1 MSDNKFEL
9 GVITFADNG
18 LDFDGENALF
28 TPQERMKNLLEEA
41 ELADQL
47 GLDVFGVGE
56 HHRDDFVV
64 SAPTVALAAIAART
78 ENIRLTS
85 AVTVLSSADP
95 VRVYEEFA
103 TVDLISGGRA
113 EIMAGRGSFT
123 ETFPLFGQS
132 LDDYDELFLEHLQL
146 LLNVR
151 ENEIVH
157 WEGKHRPSIDGL
169 GVYPRALQDP
179 LPVWIAVGGSPES
192 VARAG
197 LLGLPLT
204 IAIIGGTHD
213 RFVPLVELYRR
224 ASEQNGFADLPL
236 GINSHVFVS
245 ESKTAVDDYYEYYAP
260 GMTRIGRERGWP
272 PLTREDFAA
281 RIEGGGIPWIGHPE
295 EIAER
300 IVNSYDLFKN
310 SRFMIQSSIGRMPH
324 DVAMKSIE
332 LFGTKVAPLVREE
345 VAGRGAKTLV
355 QPSSA

>member
-1 MSDNKFEL
+1 MTKQTKFEL
-9 GVITFADNG
+9 GVVTFADNG
-18 LDFDGENALF
+18 ADEHGKHPIFAPD
-28 TPQERMKNLLEEA
+28 ERMRNLIEEA
-41 ELADQL
+41 ELADSI

-56 HHRDDFVV
+56 HHRDDYVV
-64 SAPTVALAAIAART
+64 SSPAVALAAIAART
-78 ENIRLTS
+78 QNIRLTS

-113 EIMAGRGSFT
+113 EIMAGRGSFI

-132 LDDYDELFLEHLQL
+132 LDDYDDLFLEHLQL

-151 ENEIVH
+151 ENEIVT
-157 WEGKHRPSIDGL
+157 WRGKHRPDIDAR
-169 GVYPRALQDP
+169 GVYPRALQQP

-197 LLGLPLT
+197 LMGLPLT

-224 ASEQNGFADLPL
+224 ASSQAGHESLPL

-245 ESKTAVDDYYEYYAP
+245 ESKSAVDDYYDYYAP

-272 PLTREDFAA
+272 PMTRDDFEQ
-281 RIEGGGIPWIGHPE
+281 RIAGGGIPWIGAPE

-300 IVNSYDLFKN
+300 IVESWELFDN
-310 SRFMIQSSIGRMPH
+310 SRFLIQSSVGRIPH
-324 DVAMKSIE
+324 DVAMNSIE
-332 LFGTKVAPLVREE
+332 LFGNKVAPIVREE
-345 VAGRGAKTLV
+345 IARRKAARESG
-355 QPSSA
+355 SA

>member
-1 MSDNKFEL
+1 MEL
-9 GVITFADNG
+9 GVVTFADNG
-18 LDFDGENALF
+18 ADENGANPIF
-28 TPQERMKNLLEEA
+28 APDQRMRNLIEEA
-41 ELADQL
+41 ELADAV

-56 HHRDDFVV
+56 HHRNDYVV
-64 SAPTVALAAIAART
+64 SSPAIALSAIAART
-78 ENIRLTS
+78 KNIRLTS
-85 AVTVLSSADP
+85 AVTVLGSADP
-95 VRVYEEFA
+95 VRTYEEFA

-132 LDDYDELFLEHLQL
+132 MDDYDELFIEHLQL

-151 ENEIVH
+151 ENEIVS
-157 WEGKHRPSIDGL
+157 WEGEHRPSIDAR
-169 GVYPRALQDP
+169 GVYPRALQQP

-197 LLGLPLT
+197 LMGLPLA

-224 ASEQNGFADLPL
+224 ASEQAGHGELPL
-236 GINSHVFVS
+236 AINSHVFVS
-245 ESKTAVDDYYEYYAP
+245 ESSTAVDDYYEYYAP

-272 PLTREDFAA
+272 PMSRADFSA
-281 RIEGGGIPWIGHPE
+281 RIDGGGIPWIGTPE

-300 IVNSYDLFKN
+300 IVGSWELFGN
-310 SRFMIQSSIGRMPH
+310 SRFMIQSSVGRMPH
-324 DVAMKSIE
+324 DVAMNSIE

-345 VAGRGAKTLV
+345 IARRSGSNAAGGPTAR
-355 QPSSA
+355 